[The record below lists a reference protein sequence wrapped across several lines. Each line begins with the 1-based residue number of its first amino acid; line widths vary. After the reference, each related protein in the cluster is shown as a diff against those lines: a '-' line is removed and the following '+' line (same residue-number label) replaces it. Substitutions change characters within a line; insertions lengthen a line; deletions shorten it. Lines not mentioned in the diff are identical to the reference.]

1 MTFLEKLTASLRDQG
16 RVVVFPE
23 GTEGRILAAAG
34 RLIDERVARIV
45 LLGSAAEIESPAS
58 GAGVSLKDL
67 KIIDPKESD
76 HLGEYVRQYSKRRP
90 RTKQEVAHRLMVKP
104 LFFGAAMVNSG
115 NADAMVA
122 GITTTTARVIEASLM
137 TVGLAEGIQTP
148 SSSFMM
154 LVPGLDQQHDK
165 PLLFADCAL
174 NLDPTAEQLADIA
187 ISSADSFERLTG
199 KVPRV
204 ALLSFSTRGSGRHT
218 SVNKV
223 RDATNLARAR
233 APDIAIDGE
242 LQADAALVPR
252 IAALKVKDASDVTG
266 QANVLIFPNL
276 DAGNIS
282 YKLVQ
287 HLAGATALGPFLQGL
302 AKPISDLSR
311 GATVDDIVD
320 TVILTLAGR

>member
-1 MTFLEKLTASLRDQG
+1 MTFLEKLTASLRDQD

-23 GTEGRILAAAG
+23 GAEGRILAAAG
-34 RLIDERVARIV
+34 RLIAERVARVV
-45 LLGSAAEIESPAS
+45 LLGSTTEIESSAHDV
-58 GAGVSLKDL
+58 GVSLKDF

-76 HLGEYVRQYSKRRP
+76 YLDEYAHQYNKQRP
-90 RTKQEVAHRLMVKP
+90 RTKKEVAHRLMMKP
-104 LFFGAAMVNSG
+104 LFFGAAMVKSG

-137 TVGLAEGIQTP
+137 TIGLAEGIQTP

-154 LVPGLDQQHDK
+154 LVPGLDQQDDK

-174 NLDPTAEQLADIA
+174 NLDPTAEQLADIT

-199 KVPRV
+199 KAPRV
-204 ALLSFSTRGSGRHT
+204 ALLSFSTRGSGQHT
-218 SVNKV
+218 SVDKV

-242 LQADAALVPR
+242 LQADSALVPR
-252 IAALKVKDASDVTG
+252 IAALKVKDTSDVTG
-266 QANVLIFPNL
+266 QANVLVFPNL

-287 HLAGATALGPFLQGL
+287 HLAGATALGPFLQGF
-302 AKPISDLSR
+302 AKPVSDLSR

-320 TVILTLAGR
+320 TVILTLAGK